1 MPPTSAPSTSA
12 PSTSAPAVSTSDFRA
27 AMGRF
32 PSGVTITTT
41 LDASGAPRGFT
52 ANAFSSVSLDPPMVL
67 VCLAR
72 TAECFP
78 AFMECERFAVSVL
91 ARGQR
96 ELALRFA
103 TRGADKFGPGG
114 FEPGAGA
121 PVVAGAAGVVRCQVL
136 GRHPAGDHVV
146 LLGTVEDASWTE
158 HPPLV
163 YHAGA
168 FPELVPA
175 GGADDV

>member
-1 MPPTSAPSTSA
+1 VTSRQHCVGPDPYSLL
-12 PSTSAPAVSTSDFRA
+12 APADDFRA

-41 LDASGAPRGFT
+41 IDVDGAPRGFT
-52 ANAFSSVSLDPPMVL
+52 ANAFSSVSLNPPIVL

-72 TAECFP
+72 SAECYP
-78 AFMECERFAVSVL
+78 AFKDCEQFAISVL

-96 ELALRFA
+96 DLAMRFA

-114 FEPGAGA
+114 FDAEPGA
-121 PVVAGAAGVVRCQVL
+121 PVVAGAACAIRCTTL
-136 GRHPAGDHVV
+136 GRYPAGDHVV
-146 LLGTVEDASWTE
+146 LLGTVVEARCTE
-158 HPPLV
+158 HSPLV

-168 FPELVPA
+168 FPELVTGDP
-175 GGADDV
+175 GETR